1 MPEERFNEI
10 DRRFD
15 LVDSGMAVLQS
26 DVAAL
31 KSDVAELKSDV
42 VALKADV
49 TELKVETVDLR
60 RHMGVL
66 HEDVIDRIRGIRE
79 DDSLRQEM
87 RAGFAMIMRRLDDH
101 AVHGEAADRTFA
113 ATLADH
119 EKRIT
124 SLERTK
130 S

>member
-1 MPEERFNEI
+1 MSQERFNEI

-26 DVAAL
+26 DVAEL

-42 VALKADV
+42 AELKSDAVALKSDV
-49 TELKVETVDLR
+49 TELKVETIDLR

-87 RAGFAMIMRRLDDH
+87 RAGFAMIMKRLDDH
-101 AVHGEAADRTFA
+101 GIPGEAAG
-113 ATLADH
+113 
-119 EKRIT
+119 
-124 SLERTK
+124 
-130 S
+130 